1 MQGLPECEKCHGIGY
16 TMYEENGYIYAKECD
31 CLTKVRAKNRIEL
44 SGISEEFQ
52 LKGFNNFNDRGLEAL
67 KRAKEIGID
76 YCKHFMQIRNER
88 RNSVLYM
95 GQVGSGKTHLS
106 MAICNNIMNYYKVG
120 CVYMPYRDEILKIK
134 QTVMDEINYNNAI
147 NRFKNVPVLM
157 IDDLLK
163 GKNTE
168 ADLNILFEIINYRY
182 LKNLPMVISTE
193 KTMDELLEF
202 DEGTMSRIVEMS
214 RGHQIEIAGKE
225 CNYRIFGDDS

>member
-1 MQGLPECEKCHGIGY
+1 MLGLAGCEKCHGMGY
-16 TMYEENGYIYAKECD
+16 TFFEKDGHTYAKECD
-31 CLTKVRAKNRIEL
+31 CMDVVRAKNRL
-44 SGISEEFQ
+44 VASGISEEFQ
-52 LKGFNNFNDRGLEAL
+52 AKGFNNFSDRGLETL
-67 KRAKEIGID
+67 KRAKEIGLN
-76 YCKHFMQIRNER
+76 YCKHFMEIRNQR

-106 MAICNNIMNYYKVG
+106 MAICNNIMNVYKVN

-134 QTVMDEINYNNAI
+134 QTITDEINYNNAI
-147 NRFKNVPVLM
+147 NRFKCAAVLM

-182 LKNLPMVISTE
+182 LKNLPMIISTE

-202 DEGTMSRIVEMS
+202 DEGTMSRIIEMS
-214 RGHQIEIAGKE
+214 RGHQIEISGKE
-225 CNYRIFGDDS
+225 YNYRIFGDEK